1 MGSAEF
7 IYLLA
12 SRRTLCAESEICE
25 HQSPVNGR
33 KPIPESRVT
42 VGKNLPIAISSC
54 HLDASGLNRD
64 PDATVLPL
72 DRLPGH
78 PNKLAAID
86 RAWSEFPTD

>member
-25 HQSPVNGR
+25 HQNPVNGR

-42 VGKNLPIAISSC
+42 VVRICPSRYRSC

-72 DRLPGH
+72 DRLLGH

-86 RAWSEFPTD
+86 LALV